1 MNSDK
6 KGGFMQSIQLPS
18 GYGQEVYVD
27 PDELYIKP
35 EWINQ
40 ELHYINFP
48 DIPISQSNPVYEA
61 YKEMFKYLFENGY
74 KVVTDSSTVGN
85 DAFFFTPCLDTHM
98 NNTKED
104 YSFKKKNNI
113 DYYLNSEGI
122 TEPFSISFPTDSFPE
137 TLPSLPFVLK
147 NEESQGGIEKFIIRT
162 PEQIDILKRFYNEI
176 NFYDRQKRIE
186 KVKSQWSCYPDL
198 EFDENGRSNK
208 GISLNFVDYKKE
220 FHQNMRIQKFIK
232 TPTTYNTSL
241 RVITSSSGDILA
253 SSLKYSKPSTNTKE
267 KYYGLFDKYLSDPS
281 SPYFL
286 RSESIVSNT
295 IAGGNSIL
303 LEKDN
308 YSELEQE
315 ILRAHGIN
323 PNDAI
328 LPPDVMN
335 ACTKIASN
343 CSREVGAICGLDFI
357 YDDEEKTW
365 KYLEEHEY
373 PMLYSYAEKY
383 NLPYNH
389 NAKDFYTTNQ
399 LLDLRVRLHALALT
413 MKKKQLFISEN
424 QKHR

>member
-1 MNSDK
+1 MK
-6 KGGFMQSIQLPS
+6 SIQLPS
-18 GYGQEVYVD
+18 GYGQEIYID
-27 PDELYIKP
+27 PDQLYIKP

-40 ELHYINFP
+40 ELHCIIFP
-48 DIPISQSNPVYEA
+48 DNSISQSNPVYEA
-61 YKEMFKYLFENGY
+61 YKKLFEYLFENGY

-85 DAFFFTPCLDTHM
+85 DAFFLTPCLDTHI

-104 YSFKKKNNI
+104 YSFKKKNKIN
-113 DYYLNSEGI
+113 YYLNSEGI

-186 KVKSQWSCYPDL
+186 KVKRQWSCFPDL
-198 EFDENGRSNK
+198 EFDENGHSNK
-208 GISLNFVDYKKE
+208 GININFINYKKE

-232 TPTTYNTSL
+232 TPTKYNTSL

-253 SSLKYSKPSTNTKE
+253 SSLKYSEPPTNTKE
-267 KYYGLFDKYLSDPS
+267 KYYGRFDKYLSDPS

-286 RSESIVSNT
+286 RSESIISNT

-303 LEKDN
+303 LGKNN

-328 LPPDVMN
+328 LPSDVMN
-335 ACTKIASN
+335 ACIKIASN
-343 CSREVGAICGLDFI
+343 CSREIGAICGLDFI

-383 NLPYNH
+383 NLPYDH
-389 NAKDFYTTNQ
+389 NAEDFYTTNQ
-399 LLDLRVRLHALALT
+399 LLDLRVRLHALVLT
-413 MKKKQLFISEN
+413 MKKKQLLISEN

>member
-1 MNSDK
+1 MK
-6 KGGFMQSIQLPS
+6 SIQLPS
-18 GYGQEVYVD
+18 GYGQEIYID
-27 PDELYIKP
+27 PDQLYIKP

-40 ELHYINFP
+40 ELHCIIFP
-48 DIPISQSNPVYEA
+48 DNSISQTNPVYEA
-61 YKEMFKYLFENGY
+61 YKKLFEYLFENGY

-85 DAFFFTPCLDTHM
+85 DAFFLTPCLDTHI

-104 YSFKKKNNI
+104 YSFKKKNKIN
-113 DYYLNSEGI
+113 YYLNSEGI

-147 NEESQGGIEKFIIRT
+147 NEESQGGIEKFIIKT

-186 KVKSQWSCYPDL
+186 KVKRQWSCFPDL
-198 EFDENGRSNK
+198 EFDENGHSNK
-208 GISLNFVDYKKE
+208 GININFINYKKE

-232 TPTTYNTSL
+232 TPTKYNTSL
-241 RVITSSSGDILA
+241 RVITSSSSDILA
-253 SSLKYSKPSTNTKE
+253 SSLKYSEPSTNTKE
-267 KYYGLFDKYLSDPS
+267 NYYGRFDKYLSDPS

-286 RSESIVSNT
+286 RSESIISNT

-303 LEKDN
+303 LGKNN

-328 LPPDVMN
+328 LPSDVMN
-335 ACTKIASN
+335 ACIKIASN
-343 CSREVGAICGLDFI
+343 CSREIGAICGLDFI

-383 NLPYNH
+383 NLPYDH
-389 NAKDFYTTNQ
+389 NAEDFYTTNQ
-399 LLDLRVRLHALALT
+399 LLDLRVRLHALVLT
-413 MKKKQLFISEN
+413 MKKKQLLISEN

>member
-1 MNSDK
+1 MK
-6 KGGFMQSIQLPS
+6 SIQLPS
-18 GYGQEVYVD
+18 GYGQEIYID
-27 PDELYIKP
+27 PDQLYIKP

-40 ELHYINFP
+40 ELHCIIFP
-48 DIPISQSNPVYEA
+48 DNPISQSNPVYEA
-61 YKEMFKYLFENGY
+61 YKKLFEYLFENGY

-85 DAFFFTPCLDTHM
+85 DAFFLTPCLDTHI

-104 YSFKKKNNI
+104 YSFKKKNKIN
-113 DYYLNSEGI
+113 YYLNSEGI
-122 TEPFSISFPTDSFPE
+122 TDPFSISFPTDSFPE

-147 NEESQGGIEKFIIRT
+147 NEESQGGIEKFIIKT

-186 KVKSQWSCYPDL
+186 KVKRQWSCFPDL
-198 EFDENGRSNK
+198 EFDENGHSNK
-208 GISLNFVDYKKE
+208 GININFINYKKE

-232 TPTTYNTSL
+232 TPTKYNTSL
-241 RVITSSSGDILA
+241 RVITSSSSDILA
-253 SSLKYSKPSTNTKE
+253 SSLKYSEPPTNTKE
-267 KYYGLFDKYLSDPS
+267 KYYGRFDKYLSDPS

-286 RSESIVSNT
+286 RSESIISNT

-303 LEKDN
+303 LGKNN

-328 LPPDVMN
+328 LPSDVMN
-335 ACTKIASN
+335 ACIKIASN
-343 CSREVGAICGLDFI
+343 CSREIGAICGLDFI

-383 NLPYNH
+383 NLPYDH
-389 NAKDFYTTNQ
+389 NAEDFYTTNQ
-399 LLDLRVRLHALALT
+399 LLDLRVRLHALVLT
-413 MKKKQLFISEN
+413 MKKKQLLISEN

>member
-1 MNSDK
+1 MK
-6 KGGFMQSIQLPS
+6 SIQLPS
-18 GYGQEVYVD
+18 GYGQEIYID
-27 PDELYIKP
+27 PDQLYIKP

-40 ELHYINFP
+40 ELHCIIFP
-48 DIPISQSNPVYEA
+48 DNSISQSNPVYEA
-61 YKEMFKYLFENGY
+61 YKKLFEYLFENGY

-85 DAFFFTPCLDTHM
+85 DAFFLTPCLDTHI

-104 YSFKKKNNI
+104 YSFKKKNKIN
-113 DYYLNSEGI
+113 YYLNSEGI

-147 NEESQGGIEKFIIRT
+147 NEESQGGIEKFIIKT

-186 KVKSQWSCYPDL
+186 KVKRQWSCFPDL
-198 EFDENGRSNK
+198 EFDENGHSNK
-208 GISLNFVDYKKE
+208 GININFINYKKE

-232 TPTTYNTSL
+232 TPTKYNTSL
-241 RVITSSSGDILA
+241 RVITSSSSDILA
-253 SSLKYSKPSTNTKE
+253 SSLKYSEPPTNTKE
-267 KYYGLFDKYLSDPS
+267 KYYGRFDKYLSDPS

-286 RSESIVSNT
+286 RSESIISNT

-303 LEKDN
+303 LGKNN

-328 LPPDVMN
+328 LPSDVMN
-335 ACTKIASN
+335 ACIKIASN
-343 CSREVGAICGLDFI
+343 CSREIGAICGLDFI

-383 NLPYNH
+383 NLPYDH
-389 NAKDFYTTNQ
+389 NAEDFYTTNQ
-399 LLDLRVRLHALALT
+399 LLDLRVRLHALVLT
-413 MKKKQLFISEN
+413 MKKKQLLISEN

>member
-1 MNSDK
+1 MK
-6 KGGFMQSIQLPS
+6 SIQLPS
-18 GYGQEVYVD
+18 GYGQEIYID
-27 PDELYIKP
+27 PDQLYIKP

-40 ELHYINFP
+40 ELHCIIFP
-48 DIPISQSNPVYEA
+48 DNSISQSNPVYEA
-61 YKEMFKYLFENGY
+61 YKKLFEYLFENGY

-85 DAFFFTPCLDTHM
+85 DAFFLTPCLDTHI

-104 YSFKKKNNI
+104 YSFKKKNKIN
-113 DYYLNSEGI
+113 YYLNSEGI

-147 NEESQGGIEKFIIRT
+147 NEESQGGIEKFIIKT

-186 KVKSQWSCYPDL
+186 KVKRQWSCFPDL
-198 EFDENGRSNK
+198 EFDENGHSNK
-208 GISLNFVDYKKE
+208 GININFINYKKE

-232 TPTTYNTSL
+232 TPTKYNTSL
-241 RVITSSSGDILA
+241 RVITSSSSDILA
-253 SSLKYSKPSTNTKE
+253 SSLKYSEPSTNTK
-267 KYYGLFDKYLSDPS
+267 KNYYGRFDKYLSDPS

-286 RSESIVSNT
+286 RSESIISNT

-303 LEKDN
+303 LGKNN

-328 LPPDVMN
+328 LPSDVMN
-335 ACTKIASN
+335 ACIKIASN
-343 CSREVGAICGLDFI
+343 CSREIGAICGLDFI

-383 NLPYNH
+383 NLPYDH
-389 NAKDFYTTNQ
+389 NAEDFYTTNQ
-399 LLDLRVRLHALALT
+399 LLDLRVRLHALVLT
-413 MKKKQLFISEN
+413 MKKKQLLISEN

>member
-1 MNSDK
+1 MK
-6 KGGFMQSIQLPS
+6 SIQLPS
-18 GYGQEVYVD
+18 GYGQEIYID
-27 PDELYIKP
+27 PDQLYIKP

-40 ELHYINFP
+40 ELHCIIFP
-48 DIPISQSNPVYEA
+48 DNSISQSNPVYEA
-61 YKEMFKYLFENGY
+61 YKKLFEYLFENGY

-85 DAFFFTPCLDTHM
+85 DAFFLTPCLDTHI

-104 YSFKKKNNI
+104 YSFKKKNKIN
-113 DYYLNSEGI
+113 YYLNSEGI

-147 NEESQGGIEKFIIRT
+147 NEESQGGIEKFIIKT

-186 KVKSQWSCYPDL
+186 KVKRQWSCFPDL
-198 EFDENGRSNK
+198 EFDENGHSNK
-208 GISLNFVDYKKE
+208 GININFINYKKE

-232 TPTTYNTSL
+232 TPTKYNTSL
-241 RVITSSSGDILA
+241 RIITSSSSDILA
-253 SSLKYSKPSTNTKE
+253 SSLKYSEPSTNTKE
-267 KYYGLFDKYLSDPS
+267 NYYGRFDKYLSDPS

-286 RSESIVSNT
+286 RSESIISNT

-303 LEKDN
+303 LGKNN

-328 LPPDVMN
+328 LPSDVMN
-335 ACTKIASN
+335 ACIKIASN
-343 CSREVGAICGLDFI
+343 CSREIGAICGLDFI

-383 NLPYNH
+383 NLPYDH
-389 NAKDFYTTNQ
+389 NAEDFYTTNQ
-399 LLDLRVRLHALALT
+399 LLDLRVRLHALVLT
-413 MKKKQLFISEN
+413 MKKKQLLISEN